1 MLSSRIWDESIQRYF
16 VVPPNFSGEAPPL
29 RLLLREGDRARL
41 RARWWNRL
49 PSSLPFSALSQ
60 RRRSLSGGAAGYS
73 CSVFAVL
80 LHSILYY
87 FGRKVNHQSQAGR
100 RVSMPLL
107 VPAVFPDWEKPPTLL
122 SPVSSSPPEVV
133 SSAHTS

>member
-41 RARWWNRL
+41 RARCWGRL
-49 PSSLPFSALSQ
+49 LPLLAVEPFQPWGS
-60 RRRSLSGGAAGYS
+60 SLSGGAAGYS

-122 SPVSSSPPEVV
+122 GPVSSSPPEVV